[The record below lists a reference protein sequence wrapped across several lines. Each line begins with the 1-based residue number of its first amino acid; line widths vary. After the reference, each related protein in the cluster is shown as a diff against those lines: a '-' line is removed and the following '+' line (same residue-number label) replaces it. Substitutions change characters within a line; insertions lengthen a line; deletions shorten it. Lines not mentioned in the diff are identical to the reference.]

1 MSIVADVI
9 EELSDEP
16 SIHNTTKRVSIVS
29 PDNDRTRRSSSI
41 VPSVIQ
47 RISLGNEIEPL
58 DNIRSV
64 IEPLQEEEIRGTEA
78 APDIDFQNCHCDE
91 VLADVYP
98 HLVYHWK
105 LAGNKAKTLHYL
117 IEAAVASLVTFNNME
132 AISLLEEAE
141 QAVCDGDI
149 GDEDF
154 GELQIAKLQSLFGQV
169 SEFSSYL
176 LYMYYSM

>member
-1 MSIVADVI
+1 MADVI
-9 EELSDEP
+9 EESSDEP
-16 SIHNTTKRVSIVS
+16 SIHNTRRVSIVS
-29 PDNDRTRRSSSI
+29 PDNNRARRSSSI

-47 RISLGNEIEPL
+47 RVSLDNEIEPL

-64 IEPLQEEEIRGTEA
+64 IEPLQEEEVRGTDRLRVSEA
-78 APDIDFQNCHCDE
+78 APDINFQNCHCDE

-154 GELQIAKLQSLFGQV
+154 GQLQIAKLQSLFGQV
-169 SEFSSYL
+169 SEFSFNL
-176 LYMYYSM
+176 HVL